1 MNRLEHLLT
10 ILGEEGSELTQE
22 TAKAMRFGIHEQ
34 RDLPTSNRDRMQ
46 KEYNDILAMADML
59 NDEDPTIDLHRD
71 PKLIK
76 AKWDE
81 VETYL
86 EYSKECGTLDP

>member
-10 ILGEEGSELTQE
+10 IFGEEGSEIAQE
-22 TAKAMRFGIHEQ
+22 TAKALRFGIHEQ

-46 KEYNDILAMADML
+46 KEFNDLLAMVEML
-59 NDEDPTIDLHRD
+59 NKEDQSINLHRD
-71 PKLIK
+71 DSMIY
-76 AKWDE
+76 AKILK

-86 EYSKECGTLDP
+86 DYSKECGTLTE